1 MIINSYEQYEV
12 LKERMNRES
21 HIASPVFRDL
31 YTHSFINPILCVA
44 ITFING
50 DFYMVSTGHRDAKI
64 FDVPTPTQFTQST
77 HPHIIKGTDI
87 NTFRYLLGLSIP
99 QLEPT
104 NILTEFSQLTRY
116 NQILPITVLSSQMRD
131 LHRKFVVE
139 NDVSVN
145 TQPFQFMSNAVQTL
159 RDIERNGL
167 AVDMDK
173 FLQHFPDKKNLIHE
187 GKVYTQYHPFTMT
200 GRPSNRFRGINF
212 AALNKSDN
220 SRSSF
225 ISRFEGGKLLQLDFE
240 SYHLRLLANY
250 THYPL
255 SNDIPV
261 HTYLAQQYF
270 GKTDISQEEYDE
282 GKQITFSILY
292 GDDVD
297 TDIPFLQSIK
307 QVAVD
312 KYHHYLIEG
321 NIPAPY
327 SQRTIFVPKDS
338 SMNKVFNYF
347 VQNLE
352 FEETIPKIEKLN
364 KSLENKASK
373 VVLYTYDAVLLDCP
387 AEELTEIKTLAETI
401 LGENGYPLRAS
412 FGDNY
417 HQLESWK

>member
-1 MIINSYEQYEV
+1 MIINSYEQYEL

-21 HIASPVFRDL
+21 HIATPVFRDL
-31 YTHSFINPILCVA
+31 YTHSFINPILCVG
-44 ITFING
+44 ITFYNG
-50 DFYMVSTGHRDAKI
+50 DFFIVSTGHSDAKI
-64 FDVPTPTQFTQST
+64 FDVPPSTNYTQST
-77 HPHIIKGTDI
+77 HPHIINGKDI
-87 NTFRYLLGLSIP
+87 NTFRYLAGLTIP
-99 QLEPT
+99 ETQPT
-104 NILTEFSQLTRY
+104 NVLTEFSQLTRY
-116 NQILPITVLSSQMRD
+116 NQIVPITVLSSQVRD
-131 LHRKFVVE
+131 LHRKFLQ
-139 NDVSVN
+139 DIGLTVN
-145 TQPFQFMSNAVQTL
+145 VYAFDFISQAVQTL

-167 AVDMDK
+167 AINDKK

-212 AALNKSDN
+212 AALNKSDE
-220 SRSSF
+220 SRASF
-225 ISRFEGGKLLQLDFE
+225 VSRFENGKLLQLDFE

-250 THYPL
+250 VHYPL
-255 SNDIPV
+255 SKEPV

-270 GKTDISQEEYDE
+270 GKPDISQEEYDE
-282 GKQITFSILY
+282 GKKITFGILY
-292 GDDVD
+292 GDEVE
-297 TDIPFLQSIK
+297 TDIPFLQNIK
-307 QVAVD
+307 QVAID
-312 KYHHYLIEG
+312 KYHHYLANNELF
-321 NIPAPY
+321 APY

-347 VQNLE
+347 VQSLE

-364 KSLENKASK
+364 KSLQNKASK